1 MHDEG
6 TVATIA
12 APGRLPG
19 HYRVLVV
26 DDNPDGAQS
35 VGRLLE
41 MMGHEARVA
50 RDGTEALTT
59 IESFKPEIVLLDIGL
74 PGLSGY
80 EVARRIR
87 EQPGGTSM
95 VLVALTGWGQA
106 EDRRRSR
113 EAGLDLHWVK
123 PVNARALAKLLK

>member
-1 MHDEG
+1 MPDER

-12 APGRLPG
+12 GPGRLPG

-26 DDNPDGAQS
+26 DDNADGAES

-41 MMGHEARVA
+41 VMGHEARVA

-87 EQPGGTSM
+87 EQPGGTAM